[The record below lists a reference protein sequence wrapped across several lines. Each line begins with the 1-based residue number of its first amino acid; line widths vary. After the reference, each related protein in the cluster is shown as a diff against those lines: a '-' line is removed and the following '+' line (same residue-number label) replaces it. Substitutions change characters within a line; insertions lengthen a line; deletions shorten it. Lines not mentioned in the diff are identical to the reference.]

1 MLLFRLL
8 ARPATGAE
16 RELQAQP
23 LRRHPAR
30 PLAPPA
36 PKGRPTRPA
45 THFMHG
51 PSAVPARRDYAVA
64 SGRRRGA
71 GGGDITVGVPPTA
84 KRGRHPPAVRGA
96 QAARG
101 GRRPGESS
109 RLPASFSTSPRQV
122 VGIHPRALTAVR
134 HGGSALRSDAGGA

>member
-84 KRGRHPPAVRGA
+84 KRGRHPPAVRGT
-96 QAARG
+96 QARG
-101 GRRPGESS
+101 
-109 RLPASFSTSPRQV
+109 
-122 VGIHPRALTAVR
+122 
-134 HGGSALRSDAGGA
+134 AGGVPGNHPDFRLRFRLRRDKSSGFIPGL